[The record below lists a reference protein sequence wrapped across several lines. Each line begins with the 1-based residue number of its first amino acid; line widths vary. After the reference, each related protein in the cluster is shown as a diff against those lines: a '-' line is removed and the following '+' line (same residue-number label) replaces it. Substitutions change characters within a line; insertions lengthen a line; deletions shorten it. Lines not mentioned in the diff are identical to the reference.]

1 MSASRSSA
9 DILTE
14 PPPPD
19 ADVRLTYGPEPL
31 QFGDLR
37 LPRGAGEGPHPLVVM
52 IHGGAWQ
59 AIYNLTHAGHL
70 CVDLAEHGFATWNIE
85 YRRIGDPGGG
95 WPGTGD
101 DVLLALD
108 HVTRLAAD
116 YPVDLERVVL
126 MGHSAGGHLAVWS
139 SLNSDLPLRGVISLA
154 GTVDLHARS
163 GGGGNPGLVA
173 RLLGGGPDEVP
184 ELWQSVSPR
193 EHLPWPVRTI
203 LVCGSADIHWEQN
216 EATAKAARAAGGDV
230 DFVSL
235 PGADHFELVD
245 PLAPEWTIVRGRI
258 EALVAT
264 GAGPPR
270 DSQFGARAPGS
281 STPG

>member
-1 MSASRSSA
+1 MSVTRTSF

-14 PPPPD
+14 PPPTD

-37 LPRGAGEGPHPLVVM
+37 LPGGVGNGPHPLVVM

-70 CVDLAEHGFATWNIE
+70 CVDLAEHGIASWNIE

-101 DVLLALD
+101 DVLLALNYV
-108 HVTRLAAD
+108 HELERN

-139 SLNSDLPLRGVISLA
+139 SLNTDLPLRGVISLA
-154 GTVDLHARS
+154 GTVDMHTHAAA
-163 GGGGNPGLVA
+163 GHDHGLIT
-173 RLLGGGPDEVP
+173 RLLGGGPEDKP

-193 EHLPWPVRTI
+193 QHLPWPVKTVLI
-203 LVCGSADIHWEQN
+203 CGTADVHWSHN
-216 EATAKAARAAGGDV
+216 EETAEAARQVGGDV
-230 DFVSL
+230 EFISL
-235 PGADHFELVD
+235 PDADHFEVVD
-245 PLAPEWTIVRGRI
+245 PPAAEWKVVRRTIERLI
-258 EALVAT
+258 E
-264 GAGPPR
+264 
-270 DSQFGARAPGS
+270 
-281 STPG
+281 